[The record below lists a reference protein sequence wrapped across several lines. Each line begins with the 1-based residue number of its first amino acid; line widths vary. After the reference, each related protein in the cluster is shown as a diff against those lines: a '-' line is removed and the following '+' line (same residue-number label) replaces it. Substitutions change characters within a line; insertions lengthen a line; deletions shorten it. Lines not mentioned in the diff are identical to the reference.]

1 MKANIEWIEE
11 VAFIE
16 AQGWRSFRAWVKKA
30 SRNGH
35 WPLVV
40 GAIQFA
46 VWFLGGKS
54 RLVRK
59 ENPKAAPKA
68 VEEFRSYE
76 NPYPKIW
83 GA

>member
-16 AQGWRSFRAWVKKA
+16 EQSSRSFRAWIK
-30 SRNGH
+30 RNIRRNR
-35 WPLVV
+35 WPF
-40 GAIQFA
+40 AIRVIEIA

-59 ENPKAAPKA
+59 DNPNLAPVA
-68 VEEFRSYE
+68 VEDFRRYE

-83 GA
+83 GM